1 MQHISVRN
9 GTIGVLAQGKGT
21 PILFVHGFPLTHSM
35 WQSQV
40 KAFGRSCR
48 VIAPDLRGF
57 GESGLPAGNGV
68 GTLAMESL
76 ADDLHGLLH
85 AVVVDR
91 PVVFCGLSMGGYVAW
106 QFFQKYR
113 EQLKALILCD
123 TRAAADTPE
132 GAAGRLK
139 LAEQVLAQGPH
150 GLLDGM
156 LPRLVAPKTPER
168 RPDVM
173 ADLRAMI
180 LHNTAPGI
188 AAALRGLAERPDCTG
203 LLPSIDVP
211 TLLICGKDDQITPV
225 AEMQGMAQAIR
236 GSRLVEIADAGH
248 MSPMEN
254 PDAVNAAVSRFLKE
268 VA

>member
-35 WQSQV
+35 WHSQV
-40 KAFGRSCR
+40 KAFAPSHR

-57 GESGLPAGNGV
+57 GESALPAGNGL
-68 GTLAMESL
+68 GTLTMEAL

-85 AVVVDR
+85 AVFVDG
-91 PVVFCGLSMGGYVAW
+91 PVILCGLSMGGYVAW

-113 EQLKALILCD
+113 SQLKALILCD

-139 LAEQVLAQGPH
+139 LAKQVLAEGPEV
-150 GLLDGM
+150 LLEGM
-156 LPRLVAPKTPER
+156 LPRLVAPQTPER
-168 RPDVM
+168 HPGVM
-173 ADLRAMI
+173 GDLRAMI
-180 LHNTAPGI
+180 LHNHSTGI
-188 AAALRGLAERPDCTG
+188 AAALHGMAERPDCTG
-203 LLPSIDVP
+203 LLSQIDVP
-211 TLLICGKDDQITPV
+211 TLLICGKDDQITPLT
-225 AEMQGMAQAIR
+225 EMQGMAKAIR
-236 GSRLVEIADAGH
+236 GSKLVEIPDAGH

-254 PDAVNAAVSRFLKE
+254 PDAVNAAISKFLKDKG
-268 VA
+268 